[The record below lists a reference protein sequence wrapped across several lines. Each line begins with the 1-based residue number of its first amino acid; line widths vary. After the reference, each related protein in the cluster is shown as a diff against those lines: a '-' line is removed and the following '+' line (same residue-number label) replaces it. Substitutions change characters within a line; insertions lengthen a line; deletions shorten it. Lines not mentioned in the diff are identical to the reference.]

1 MRSLHEQLI
10 TLADARA
17 MIVERVPAEQRR
29 KHWQS
34 ASLKLMAAAQNGRAD
49 LIDAANKTDG
59 ACFASRRAP
68 EDPAM
73 SARAADAA
81 PREQA

>member
-1 MRSLHEQLI
+1 LHEQLI

-17 MIVERVPAEQRR
+17 MIVERVPAEKERG

-34 ASLKLMAAAQNGRAD
+34 AGLKLMAAAQNGRAD
-49 LIDAANKTDG
+49 LIEAANKTDG
-59 ACFASRRAP
+59 ACFAPRRAP